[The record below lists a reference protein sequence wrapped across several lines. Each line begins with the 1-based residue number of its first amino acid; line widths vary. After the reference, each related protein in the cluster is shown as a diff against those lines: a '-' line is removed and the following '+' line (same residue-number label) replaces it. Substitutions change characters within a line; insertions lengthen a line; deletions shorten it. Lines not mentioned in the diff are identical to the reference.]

1 MSELRPRHYAAAYF
15 AAGSDKEKQRTALAG
30 CPDELKAIVRTHI
43 KNRTEIERAKR

>member
-43 KNRTEIERAKR
+43 KNQVDRARSAR